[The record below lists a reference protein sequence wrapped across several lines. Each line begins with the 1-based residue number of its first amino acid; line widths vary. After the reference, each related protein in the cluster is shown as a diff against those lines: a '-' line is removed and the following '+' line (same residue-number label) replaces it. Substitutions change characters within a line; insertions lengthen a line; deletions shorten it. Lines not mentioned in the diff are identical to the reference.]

1 MSAGPDSLSPLDAGR
16 RYRDVVVGVAD
27 LKAGMGDDSVLVTY
41 ALGSCLGIT
50 LYDAR
55 RRVGGMLHA
64 MLPDSRLHQGSSQQP
79 VKTAMFLD
87 TGIAALLGEL
97 RRLGAAERGLECKVF
112 GGSQVL
118 GADKFFRIGDRNVQ
132 TFHDLSAQLGLRV
145 SVWETGGQVNRTIKF
160 YLETGQVSVRTPSQ
174 PLFWR

>member
-1 MSAGPDSLSPLDAGR
+1 MTASPNSPHSPDPR
-16 RYRDVVVGVAD
+16 RYHDIVVGVAD
-27 LKAGMGDDSVLVTY
+27 VKVSSGDDNVIVTY

-55 RRVGGMLHA
+55 RRIGGMLHA
-64 MLPDSRLHQGSSQQP
+64 MLPDSRQHQATSQGGRI
-79 VKTAMFLD
+79 AMFID
-87 TGIAALLGEL
+87 TGMSMLLDEL
-97 RRLGAAERGLECKVF
+97 RKLGASERNLECKVF

-132 TFHDLSAQLGLRV
+132 AFQALSAERGLRV
-145 SVWETGGQVNRTIKF
+145 SVWEIGGQINRTIKF
-160 YLETGQVSVRTPSQ
+160 YLESGQVSVRTPSQ